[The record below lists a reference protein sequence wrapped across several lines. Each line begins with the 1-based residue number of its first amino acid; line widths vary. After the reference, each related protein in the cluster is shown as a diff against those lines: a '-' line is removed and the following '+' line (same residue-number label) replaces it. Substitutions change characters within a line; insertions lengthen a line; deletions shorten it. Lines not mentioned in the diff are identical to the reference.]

1 MCHGPIHTCMCHGPI
16 HTCMYMQYCCTW
28 CVAIWLHVIRDV
40 HWWGCGLWPC
50 VSTMTSALF
59 IGHTDKTPLLEGA
72 LINYVALKSPVNLSQ
87 SPVHLSVPSPPITVP
102 SPPIPVPSPPI
113 PVPSPLIPV
122 PSPVIPVPSPH
133 ISELY
138 QHYLCLSPPP
148 PPYPDEEPVRT
159 VTLPPPSMATS
170 TCALQLC
177 IALNIAVS

>member
-1 MCHGPIHTCMCHGPI
+1 
-16 HTCMYMQYCCTW
+16 
-28 CVAIWLHVIRDV
+28 
-40 HWWGCGLWPC
+40 
-50 VSTMTSALF
+50 MTSALF

-102 SPPIPVPSPPI
+102 SPPIPVTSPPI

-148 PPYPDEEPVRT
+148 TQMKNQCGPSPY
-159 VTLPPPSMATS
+159 LPQVWPQAHVHCSCVLLLT
-170 TCALQLC
+170 QLC
-177 IALNIAVS
+177 HNKFLQFILTCCSQVGHLILKRGRESREE